1 MSDYSVL
8 MSVYYKERPEFLRR
22 AIESVM
28 SQTILTNDFVIV
40 CDGPLNDSLYKVLE
54 EAKEKYKVLNIVQL
68 EENGGLGN
76 ALSIGIT
83 KAKNEIV
90 MRMDSDDVCVANRAE
105 LQLPLM
111 EEYDLVGGHITE
123 FENTEDNIIG
133 CRKTPEKPEEIREFA
148 KKRNPFNHPSV
159 MFKKSVVLKAGN
171 YQRFKFFEDY
181 YLWIRILQITDKVY
195 NIQEV
200 LVNMRSGKEMR
211 SRRAAKEAKKSIKE
225 IRKIMYKMK
234 MINWF
239 QCIFYTLGQII
250 FLSLSPRLK
259 ERIYRKVLRD

>member
-1 MSDYSVL
+1 MSNYSVL
-8 MSVYYKERPEFLRR
+8 MSVYYKERPEFLKR

-40 CDGPLNDSLYKVLE
+40 CDGPLTDDLYKVLN
-54 EAKEKYKVLNIVQL
+54 EAQKEYKVLNFVKL
-68 EENGGLGN
+68 EKNGGLGN

-90 MRMDSDDVCVANRAE
+90 MRMDSDDVCMPNRAE

-123 FENTEDNIIG
+123 FENEESNIIG
-133 CRKTPEKPEEIREFA
+133 CRKTPETPEEICKFA

-159 MFKKSVVLKAGN
+159 MFKKSIVLKAGN

-181 YLWIRILQITDKVY
+181 YLWIRILQITSKVY
-195 NIQEV
+195 NVQEV

-211 SRRAAKEAKKSIKE
+211 SRRAAKEAKQSIKE

-234 MINWF
+234 MINWI
-239 QCIFYTLGQII
+239 QCICYTFGQII
-250 FLSLSPRLK
+250 FLSLPPRFK